1 MKLSVMNPALYGV
14 SFEEACAYLK
24 SMGVQAIEVG
34 CGGFP
39 GKTHCDPDV
48 LLNDERALNAFK
60 ETLARNELELAALS
74 THGNPVH
81 PNPDTAKAFHNDF
94 VNAVLLAEKLGID
107 RVVTFSGCPGGSK
120 DDKMPNWVTCAW
132 PDDNLTILDYQWHNV
147 LIPYWQET
155 ARFAAD
161 HGVNRI
167 AFEMHPGFCVYNPY
181 TLLRLR
187 EAAGKN
193 LGANFDPSHLYWQG
207 IDPVQAIKELGE
219 ALFFFHAKDTFVDPY
234 NVAVNGVLD
243 YKHYSDPKRSWV
255 FRTVGYGHDALQ
267 WKNMVS
273 ALRAI
278 GYDDVI
284 SIEHEDAMMSGMEG
298 LNKAIRFM
306 QDVMIFEKPGEMYWA

>member
-1 MKLSVMNPALYGV
+1 MNPALYQM
-14 SFEEACAYLK
+14 SFEDACAFLK
-24 SMGVQAIEVG
+24 HNGVQAIEVG

-39 GKTHCDPDV
+39 GKKHCDPNV
-48 LLNDERALNAFK
+48 LLNDAGALEAFK
-60 ETLARNELELAALS
+60 DTLKRNELTLAALS
-74 THGNPVH
+74 THGNAVH
-81 PNPDTAKAFHNDF
+81 PNPDIARSFHNDF
-94 VNAVLLAEKLGID
+94 INAVLLAEKLGID
-107 RVVTFSGCPGGSK
+107 RVVTFSGCPGGNSG
-120 DDKMPNWVTCAW
+120 DATPNWVTCAW
-132 PDDNLTILDYQWHNV
+132 PDDNLTILDYQWHSV

-193 LGANFDPSHLYWQG
+193 LGANLDPSHLFWQG

-219 ALFFFHAKDTFVDPY
+219 ALFYFHAKDTFIDQP

-243 YKHYSDPKRSWV
+243 YKHYSDPRRSWV

-284 SIEHEDAMMSGMEG
+284 SIEHEDAMMSGQEG
-298 LNKAIRFM
+298 LSKAIRFM
-306 QDVMIFEKPGEMYWA
+306 QDVMIFEQPGEMYWA